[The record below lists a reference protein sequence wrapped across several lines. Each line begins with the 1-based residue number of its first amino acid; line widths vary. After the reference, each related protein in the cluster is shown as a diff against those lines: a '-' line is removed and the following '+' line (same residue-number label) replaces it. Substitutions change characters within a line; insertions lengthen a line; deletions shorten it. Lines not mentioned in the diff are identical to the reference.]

1 MNYYKRKNKAMK
13 KLIINIL
20 LFTGVYSAPAQ
31 NEYEQVLLQ
40 IETNNATLN
49 TLRLEAEAKKMNNRT
64 GIYLSGPE
72 IEFNWLWGNPAE
84 TGNRKDISIKQS
96 FDFPTVYISKNKISK
111 LENSNIELEYKSQ
124 RIDLLL
130 AVKQICIRL
139 IYYKMLAKEYEYR
152 LQNAKEIAAAYKMKL
167 DKGETNAI
175 ENNKAQLYLNSIENE
190 IKNMET
196 EQNSLFSELTQLNGG
211 KEILFSVE
219 KFSDKQLPLNFE
231 QWYAQ
236 AEAKNPLL
244 QYIKGQIT
252 INRQQ
257 IQLNKSLALPKFTA
271 GYMREQVA
279 GQRFEGISVGI
290 SIPLW
295 ENKNRVK
302 QAKMQMKASTA
313 NFDDK
318 QVQFYSYLQN
328 LYSKAFNLQQ
338 TLQKYKKSLSEY
350 NNERLLKK
358 ALDAGEIS
366 LLDYLLE
373 SQYYYELFNKMLET
387 ERDYELTAAKL
398 SAVEL

>member
-1 MNYYKRKNKAMK
+1 MK

>member
-1 MNYYKRKNKAMK
+1 MK

-20 LFTGVYSAPAQ
+20 LFTGVYSALAQ
-31 NEYEQVLLQ
+31 NEYEQMLQQ

-49 TLRLEAEAKKMNNRT
+49 ALRLEAEAKKMNNRT
-64 GIYLSGPE
+64 GIYLSNPE
-72 IEFNWLWGNPAE
+72 IEFNYLWGNPAE

-96 FDFPTVYISKNKISK
+96 FDFPSVYINKNKISK

-130 AVKQICIRL
+130 AAKQICIQMT
-139 IYYKMLAKEYEYR
+139 YYKMLAKEYEYR
-152 LQNAKEIAAAYKMKL
+152 LQNAKNIAAAYKIKL

-190 IKNMET
+190 IKNIET
-196 EQNSLFSELTQLNGG
+196 EQNSLLSELTQLNGG
-211 KEILFSVE
+211 KEIPFSVE

-252 INRQQ
+252 INKQQ
-257 IQLNKSLALPKFTA
+257 VQLNKSLTLPKFTA
-271 GYMREQVA
+271 GYMREQVV
-279 GQRFEGISVGI
+279 GQRFEGISIGL

-302 QAKMQMKASTA
+302 QAKIQMKASTA

-318 QVQFYSYLQN
+318 QIQFYRSLQN
-328 LYSKAFNLQQ
+328 LYFKAISLQQ
-338 TLQKYKKSLSEY
+338 TSQKYQKSLSEY

-387 ERDYELTAAKL
+387 ERDYELTISKL
-398 SAVEL
+398 VAVEL